1 MTQLLEIS
9 EQIISTDELRCR
21 LEPLLTDYFGVPR
34 KISKLDRRPYEYRSS
49 FPIEELC
56 VNASDGSSLRLI
68 FKNLGGEA
76 LPDFARRTKPQFIHD
91 PRREIEAY
99 RKILAK
105 CDLGTATFY
114 GALADDK
121 TQRFWLFIEKVPG
134 LELYQIGDI
143 SVWQEAARWLARM
156 HTRFV
161 DKVSELDGNANL
173 MNRDEDFYWTW
184 MRRAEQFADSGS
196 SADKQARIK
205 DLAAT
210 FQKVV
215 ENIMKLPRTFIH
227 GEFYASNVL
236 VQQISEGLRVCP
248 VDWEMAG
255 VGSGIMDL
263 AALTSGKWTEDEKT
277 TIAMA
282 YHSAIPN
289 GIWSTTA
296 EFLTALDYCRL
307 ALAVQWLG
315 WSLDWAPPAEHKQDW
330 LKEAMR
336 LTKKLSLLSD
346 TAGS

>member
-1 MTQLLEIS
+1 MTELLEIS
-9 EQIISTDELRCR
+9 EQLISTHELTCG

-34 KISKLDRRPYEYRSS
+34 KISKLDRRLYEYRSS

-56 VNASDGSSLRLI
+56 VNAGDGSSLRLI
-68 FKNLGGEA
+68 FKNLSRAA
-76 LPDFARRTKPQFIHD
+76 LPGRIMGWASQPDFARRTKPEFIYD
-91 PRREIEAY
+91 PRREIETY
-99 RKILAK
+99 RKILSK

-143 SVWQEAARWLARM
+143 AVWQEVARWLARM

-196 SADKQARIK
+196 SAEKQARIK

-215 ENIMKLPRTFIH
+215 ESIMKLPRTFIH

-289 GIWSTTA
+289 RSSSSGST
-296 EFLTALDYCRL
+296 
-307 ALAVQWLG
+307 
-315 WSLDWAPPAEHKQDW
+315 
-330 LKEAMR
+330 M
-336 LTKKLSLLSD
+336 LL
-346 TAGS
+346 